1 MGKQGTWEWGRGSS
15 NRGRGTY
22 DVCMH
27 VDGGRVGFGRAPLE
41 IRRRCWR
48 RTAMRDDVR
57 TLSYL
62 KPCALVRRHTTR
74 SGCMWKMRGDHRF
87 NL

>member
-57 TLSYL
+57 T
-62 KPCALVRRHTTR
+62 PLVFKTLRVGPTAHHEVRLHVENE
-74 SGCMWKMRGDHRF
+74 GGPP
-87 NL
+87 L